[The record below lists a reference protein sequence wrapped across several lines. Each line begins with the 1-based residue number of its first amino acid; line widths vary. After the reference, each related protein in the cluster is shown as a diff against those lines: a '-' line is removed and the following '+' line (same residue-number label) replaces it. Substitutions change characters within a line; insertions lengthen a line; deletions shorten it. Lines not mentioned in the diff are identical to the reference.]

1 MAPYIV
7 IDGSARRR
15 AVVEFVDAGALFAV
29 LWREARAWLLLF
41 VDAMADDW
49 ILVF

>member
-1 MAPYIV
+1 
-7 IDGSARRR
+7 
-15 AVVEFVDAGALFAV
+15 